1 MIVLLDYNV
10 VSVTFIYTTH
20 KSKQINKHAKKKKR
34 RNNGE
39 KFSRGNVTRM
49 LLKMYILGGFYK
61 QNRS

>member
-10 VSVTFIYTTH
+10 VSFTFIYTTH
-20 KSKQINKHAKKKKR
+20 KSKQINKPR